1 MGLAD
6 RATDHLSSCRT
17 PCEAWLACAS
27 IAVPAW
33 DRIWFRVN
41 WTISCAM
48 SASRMRLSEAV
59 RFSTA
64 TLRLLMVWS
73 NRFWIAPRSARWGE
87 TRLMAVSR
95 ALMAADAPVAAGNG
109 GGAPADPLGGAP

>member
-1 MGLAD
+1 M
-6 RATDHLSSCRT
+6 
-17 PCEAWLACAS
+17 ACAS

-64 TLRLLMVWS
+64 TLRLLMVCS
-73 NRFWIAPRSARWGE
+73 NRFWIAPRLARVVE
-87 TRLMAVSR
+87 TVPIAV
-95 ALMAADAPVAAGNG
+95 
-109 GGAPADPLGGAP
+109 

>member
-1 MGLAD
+1 
-6 RATDHLSSCRT
+6 
-17 PCEAWLACAS
+17 LACAS

-41 WTISCAM
+41 WTISLAM
-48 SASRMRLSEAV
+48 SASRMRLSDAV

-73 NRFWIAPRSARWGE
+73 NRFWMAPRSARVVD
-87 TRLMAVSR
+87 TDLMAVSS
-95 ALMAADAPVAAGNG
+95 ALIAVVAPLAAANVGVALARS
-109 GGAPADPLGGAP
+109 ATAVLSASPACVPAAV